1 VLKLLIS
8 HENKNFLRLWIAQLI
23 SQFGDRIH
31 QLALV
36 GLMAERF
43 PGSTIELA
51 KLMSFT
57 ILPVFVIQPVAGVF
71 VDRWDRRTTLFVC
84 DLIRFVLVLLIPFA
98 FFYKTSIWPIYVI
111 VFLVFSFSRFYVP
124 AKMSIIPDLVTQ
136 ENLLMANSLVTTTG
150 MIAFVVGC
158 ALGGLI
164 IDNYGA
170 RMGFI
175 IDAITF
181 LVSGLILFS
190 IRMPFKINRSR
201 IFSTGKEMVR
211 TLKTSL
217 WKEFSEGLKYLF
229 SQKEIRFI
237 IAMIFILF
245 SAVGSIYV
253 VIIIFIQE
261 AFQSVT
267 RDLSVLAIC
276 LGAGLFL
283 GVLLYGHFGK
293 NMKWHNT
300 IFLCLL
306 AGGLMLMGFADCVHQ
321 YSNLK
326 MAMLLSF
333 LMGMVVGPIFIASN
347 TMIQVVSN
355 ETMRGKIFSTL
366 EIIIHLAFVV
376 SMFLSAWLSKFVGR
390 VWILLGVGILF
401 SVIAIIGF
409 IVTKLKGDLAFNT
422 KPMA

>member
-1 VLKLLIS
+1 MLKLLTS
-8 HENKNFLRLWIAQLI
+8 HENRNFLRLWLAQLI

-57 ILPVFVIQPVAGVF
+57 ILPVFLIQPIAGVF

-84 DLIRFVLVLLIPFA
+84 DLIRFLLVLLIPYA
-98 FFYKTSIWPIYVI
+98 FFYQDSIWPIYII

-136 ENLLMANSLVTTTG
+136 ENLLSANSLVTTTG

-170 RMGFI
+170 RTGFI
-175 IDAITF
+175 IDAFTF
-181 LVSGLILFS
+181 LVSGTILFS
-190 IRMPFKINRSR
+190 IRMPLKLSKTRMLN
-201 IFSTGKEMVR
+201 TGREMVR
-211 TLKTSL
+211 TIKKSL
-217 WKEFSEGLKYLF
+217 WTEFSEGLKYLF

-245 SAVGSIYV
+245 SAIGSIYV
-253 VIIIFIQE
+253 VIIVFIQE
-261 AFQSVT
+261 AFGSVT
-267 RDLSVLAIC
+267 RDLSLLAIC

-293 NMKWHNT
+293 KIKWYNT
-300 IFLCLL
+300 IFICLF
-306 AGGLMLMGFADCVHQ
+306 AGGLMLIGFADCVHQ
-321 YSNLK
+321 YNNLR
-326 MAMLLSF
+326 MAMLLAL
-333 LMGMVVGPIFIASN
+333 LMGVVVGPIFIASN
-347 TMIQVVSN
+347 TMIHIVSD
-355 ETMRGKIFSTL
+355 EKMRGKVFSTL
-366 EIIIHLAFVV
+366 EIIIHLAFVI

-390 VWILLGVGILF
+390 VWILIGVGALF
-401 SVIAIIGF
+401 SFIAIVGF
-409 IVTKLKGDLAFNT
+409 ILSKIKGGLAFSA
-422 KPMA
+422 K